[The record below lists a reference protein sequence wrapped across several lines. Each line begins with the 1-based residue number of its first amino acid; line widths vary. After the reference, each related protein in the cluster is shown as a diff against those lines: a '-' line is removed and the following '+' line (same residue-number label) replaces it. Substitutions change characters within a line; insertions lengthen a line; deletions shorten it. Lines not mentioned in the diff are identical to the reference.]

1 MEGTKEFLE
10 LVAQH
15 GLARGHLRGVFHIAI
30 GRKVTKADGTPLAGG
45 VTWRELAAILK
56 TVKFDRDLVKELGA
70 DPETV
75 APRDREKF
83 WYAAIALAQVD
94 SQEARTQAE
103 RLAVKLERYGIR
115 ISGIAP
121 LPTRQSSAPAAKEEE
136 PTSKKPKP
144 KKK

>member
-15 GLARGHLRGVFHIAI
+15 GLAKGHVRGVFHIAI
-30 GRKVTKADGTPLAGG
+30 GRKLTKADGTPLAGG
-45 VTWRELAAILK
+45 VTWRELATLLK
-56 TVKFDRDLVKELGA
+56 TVKFDRELAKELGA

-94 SQEARTQAE
+94 SVEARAQAE
-103 RLAVKLERYGIR
+103 RLAAKLERFGIR
-115 ISGIAP
+115 ISGITP
-121 LPTRQSSAPAAKEEE
+121 LLTRPSPVKEAVVEM
-136 PTSKKPKP
+136 KKP